1 MATELRPRA
10 TMKVSSKVAG
20 IVGAL
25 FVLASLFVTEYY
37 PTQKALLWI
46 LGMVGGAALLFFFV
60 AEHRLLV
67 RAPGTR
73 AARHGANAAAIT
85 LAFLGILVIVN
96 VLSIRHNEKWDLT
109 EQKIY
114 TLSDQTLKVLKDLDK
129 DVTVTA
135 FFSDGS
141 EERAKIKD
149 LLDRYA
155 DETPRLKVTYVDPD
169 RNPGLAHQYGIRQY
183 GTTVFEAGANTHR
196 ITEVSEEALTNAL
209 VKVTREGKKTIYF
222 LTGHGEH
229 SVEDTQ
235 RSGYLEAKK
244 ALEDQGFAVK
254 QLLLL
259 KEGQVPK
266 DCDVLVVAGPTKPFL
281 DKEIKAIRT
290 YLDGGGKMMVLLDPQ
305 VKTGLEPLLETW
317 GAALRDDV
325 VIDTMSRLFGGSY
338 TTPIVTEYPRHE
350 ITQDFRLATFL
361 PMARSIDRAKSLP
374 EGVRFQPIAR
384 TSSQAWGETDL
395 SNPKAS
401 FDPAQDYRG
410 PLTLAA
416 LLEKTQGK
424 GDDKAES
431 QLLIVGDSD
440 FADNTYFNFSGNG
453 DLFQNM
459 VSYLAKEEDLIS
471 IRPKD
476 TKPQPLVLS
485 RAQAATLFYASVVV
499 GPAVLVLAGLG
510 IWWRRR
516 NL

>member
-1 MATELRPRA
+1 MAGELRPRA

-25 FVLASLFVTEYY
+25 LVLASLFVAEYY

-46 LGMVGGAALLFFFV
+46 LAVVGGAALLFFFV
-60 AEHRLLV
+60 AERHLLA
-67 RAPGTR
+67 RAPGSR
-73 AARHGANAAAIT
+73 AARYGANAAAIT

-96 VLSIRHNEKWDLT
+96 VLGIRHNAKWDVTANKL
-109 EQKIY
+109 Y
-114 TLSDQTLKVLKDLDK
+114 TLSDQTLKVLRELDK

-141 EERAKIKD
+141 EDRARIKD

-155 DETPRLKVTYVDPD
+155 DETPHLKVSYVDPD
-169 RNPGLAHQYGIRQY
+169 KNPALAHQYGIRQY
-183 GTTVFEAGANTHR
+183 GTTVFEAGSNTHR

-209 VKVTREGKKTIYF
+209 VKVTREGKKTVYF
-222 LTGHGEH
+222 LAGHGEH
-229 SVEDTQ
+229 SINDTQ
-235 RSGYLEAKK
+235 RTGYSEAKK

-254 QLLLL
+254 ELLLL
-259 KEGQVPK
+259 KEGEIPK
-266 DCDVLVVAGPTKPFL
+266 DCDVLVIAGPTKPFL
-281 DKEIKAIRT
+281 DKEVEAVRS
-290 YLDGGGKMMVLLDPQ
+290 YLESGGKVLALLDPQ
-305 VKTGLEPLLETW
+305 VETGLEPVLEAW
-317 GAALRDDV
+317 GAVLHDDV

-338 TTPIVTEYPRHE
+338 TTPIVTEYPPHE
-350 ITQDFRLATFL
+350 ITRDFQLATFL
-361 PMARSIDRAKSLP
+361 PMARSLDKAKSLP
-374 EGVRFQPIAR
+374 EGVRFSPIAR
-384 TSSQAWGETDL
+384 TSNQAWGETDL
-395 SNPKAS
+395 SNPSAS
-401 FDPAQDYRG
+401 FDPTQDVRG

-416 LLEKTQGK
+416 LFEKTQGE
-424 GDDKAES
+424 GDAKTEA
-431 QLLIVGDSD
+431 QLLLVGDSD
-440 FADNTYFNFSGNG
+440 FVDNTYFNFSGNG

-485 RAQAATLFYASVVV
+485 RAQAATLFYASVIV
-499 GPAVLVLAGLG
+499 GPAILVLAGLG